1 MTMTKLLATLLF
13 SVVSMAAH
21 CQTAVYLDD
30 TQPLEVRVQD
40 ALRRMTREEKVA
52 MCHAQS
58 KFTSPGC
65 PRLGIPELHWSDG
78 PHGVRMEINWNDWGH
93 ANWTNDSCT
102 AFPALTCLAATWN
115 TELSGLYG
123 ECVGAEA
130 RYREKDVLLGPGV
143 NIYRT
148 PLNGRNFEY
157 MGEDPLLAARMCV
170 PYIKGLQ
177 ANGVAASVKHY
188 ALNNQELWRGH
199 IDVEVSERALREIY
213 LPAFKAAAT
222 EGGAWTFMGSYNKY
236 RGEWVCENE
245 RLLRQILKD
254 EWQWDGVVV
263 SDWGAVHSTVKTA
276 KAGLDVEMGSYTNG
290 LTSEATGFS
299 YDDYYLA
306 KPYLKAL
313 RDGEVSEDCLNDQAS
328 RILRLIFRTAMNCS
342 KPYGEMTTQRH
353 YDACRQI
360 AAEGI
365 VLLKN
370 ERDRRARKPLLPIDT
385 TKHRRILV
393 VGENATKN
401 LCEGGGSSELKPRH
415 LVSPL
420 QGMERRFGKDHV
432 AYAKGYASGAF
443 TYDHEN
449 IIPQHVY
456 DSLRAEAVASA
467 AEADIIVFV
476 GGLNKNWRQD
486 CENGDRVS
494 MDLPFSQDLLIEAL
508 IATGKPLVA
517 VFLTGNAYA
526 MPWLK
531 DVPAVV
537 QAWYMGTEGGT
548 AIADILSGDVAPSG
562 KLPFSFPA
570 RLQDCAPHSFD
581 KMAYPGDSVR
591 EIYREDILVGYR
603 WHDTKRVPPL
613 FPFGHGLSYVTFTY
627 GKASV
632 AHDGD
637 STWTISVPVTNNGT
651 MEASE
656 VVQLYVGDDKCTVLR
671 PKKELKAFA
680 KVKVKPGATAI
691 ATMSV
696 SRDDLMFWSEKD
708 NGWKLEP
715 GTFTLYI
722 GSSSADIRQKLKIA
736 VR

>member
-370 ERDRRARKPLLPIDT
+370 ERDRRTRKPLLPIDT
-385 TKHRRILV
+385 TKHKRILV

-432 AYAKGYASGAF
+432 AYAKGYASGTF

-456 DSLRAEAVASA
+456 DSLRAEAVAAA

-537 QAWYMGTEGGT
+537 QAWYMGTEGGS
-548 AIADILSGDVAPSG
+548 AIADVLSGDVAPSG

-632 AHDGD
+632 ALNGD
-637 STWTISVPVTNNGT
+637 STWTVSVPVTNNGT

>member
-13 SVVSMAAH
+13 SVVSMAAR

-328 RILRLIFRTAMNCS
+328 RILRLIFRTAMNRS

-370 ERDRRARKPLLPIDT
+370 ERDRRTRKPLLPIDT

-401 LCEGGGSSELKPRH
+401 LCKGGGSSELKPRH

-432 AYAKGYASGAF
+432 AYAKGYASGTF

-456 DSLRAEAVASA
+456 DSLRAEAVAAA

-537 QAWYMGTEGGT
+537 QAWYMGTEGGS
-548 AIADILSGDVAPSG
+548 AIADVLSGDVAPSG

-632 AHDGD
+632 ALNGD
-637 STWTISVPVTNNGT
+637 STWTVSVPVTNNGT

-680 KVKVKPGATAI
+680 KVKVKPGATAT